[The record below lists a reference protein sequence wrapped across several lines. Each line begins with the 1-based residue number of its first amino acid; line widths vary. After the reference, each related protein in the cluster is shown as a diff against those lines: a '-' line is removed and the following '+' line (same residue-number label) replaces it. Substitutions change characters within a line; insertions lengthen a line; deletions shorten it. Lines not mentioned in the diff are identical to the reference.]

1 MEHMKMHSGEKS
13 NICNQCDFASFK
25 ADHLRRHLETHSGE
39 KSIKRNQRYY
49 ASSQGGNLS
58 GHMKMHSGEKSNKCN
73 QCDYP
78 PQQVP
83 FPILHS
89 KTRIFTAKVASRQNT
104 VCKMVSIDAKS
115 GGF

>member
-1 MEHMKMHSGEKS
+1 MAENISKS
-13 NICNQCDFASFK
+13 KSKCDNVFSQAG
-25 ADHLRRHLETHSGE
+25 DLRRYLETHSGE